1 MDNYDILQKEDKE
14 LNIFIKEELDKKFNY
29 KILCKNEKKI
39 INDEFREDQCYYMC
53 PDNVKELECKNTT
66 INELVIKSKQIRKI
80 NVLKK
85 TKTLF
90 RTISKV
96 VLANIKIEN
105 IDTKVI
111 IKNIDDENELL
122 YEMFISNV
130 LKQDN
135 NIKQHICGYYG
146 KKLDGDKF
154 IMEHIDGKSFYDMRN
169 LNMKEFSDII
179 SQLFFI
185 LDYSYRKYGFL
196 HGDLHC
202 DNFMIIHDPEHEFDI
217 HLFLSNGKKI
227 SYKSHYKVVL
237 IDFGLSFLK
246 YNFLHNKHVKKILMT
261 PLDTYT
267 LGFDKYIPLVDI
279 TKLIVSIKDG
289 LSLDKHRKLYD
300 VNSYI
305 IKFIKHLFTL
315 IGKPNKKINDKFFDN
330 CMNEYLYIY
339 DLINS
344 NLNLSFEE
352 LYVILVS
359 GTKMDIHNISSYL
372 KKDEEIQDLRQTI
385 KHDGRTSSVEDDFE
399 IINSIIQNIANE
411 NISLVKKIE
420 NVKSFIKDLTE
431 IKQDNKKILVNE
443 IHLNYIYSTLYEYI
457 CKYEINKHIYEN
469 ESEMISIVNKVF
481 NSFYDIKH
489 SVLNIK
495 LSLDENNKYNIIDKM
510 IEFKT
515 NKILDIYSKNTNLNN
530 VLKNYNELR
539 DIVNSDIERINNS
552 TLHKVLKVF
561 FIDNYKKLPFKLLQ
575 INYLYEPKF
584 YNPLEKIRYI
594 SHTLNNLVKKNKKY
608 RIKDIYTENKNFTK
622 SLQEYH
628 LHLFFQNVYKN
639 FEKESENIYTEMKE
653 DFNDWISF
661 NRVVLYDFF
670 IRYLSIIDIPQSFL
684 NTYLEMLEFEDEI
697 WEKFYKS
704 NKFEQNANTLVFS
717 KNMLSILT
725 NENIDELKKKLKR
738 NYISSI
744 NKELDTDG
752 HHSGEIPYKIDEKLK
767 KDIFSAF
774 EKMYKI

>member
-1 MDNYDILQKEDKE
+1 MNNYEILEKDDIK
-14 LNIFIKEELDKKFNY
+14 LNNYIKNELDKKFNY
-29 KILCKNEKKI
+29 KILCKNQ
-39 INDEFREDQCYYMC
+39 NDTFKQDQCYYMC
-53 PDNVKELECKNTT
+53 PDNVKEIECKETS
-66 INELVIKSKQIRKI
+66 INELIIKSKQIRKI

-90 RTISKV
+90 RTIFKV
-96 VLANIKIEN
+96 VLANIKIN
-105 IDTKVI
+105 DINTKVI
-111 IKNIDDENELL
+111 IKNIEDESELL

-130 LKQDN
+130 LKQDQ
-135 NIKQHICGYYG
+135 NINQHICGYYG
-146 KKLDGDKF
+146 KKLDNDKL
-154 IMEHIDGKSFYDMRN
+154 IMEYIDGKSFYDMSN

-185 LDYSYRKYGFL
+185 LDYSHRKYGFL

-202 DNFMIIHDPEHEFDI
+202 DNFMILHDPENEFNI
-217 HLFLSNGKKI
+217 NLILSNGKKI

-237 IDFGLSFLK
+237 IDFGLSFLEYK
-246 YNFLHNKHVKKILMT
+246 FSEHKHIEKIFMT

-289 LSLDKHRKLYD
+289 LSYDKHKKLYD
-300 VNSYI
+300 VNGYI
-305 IKFIKHLFTL
+305 VKFIKHLFTL

-339 DLINS
+339 ELINS

-359 GTKMDIHNISSYL
+359 GTRMDIHDISSYL
-372 KKDEEIQDLRQTI
+372 KKEEIQDLKQILKNDR
-385 KHDGRTSSVEDDFE
+385 RTSPIEDDFE

-411 NISLVKKIE
+411 NITLSKKIE
-420 NVKSFIKDLTE
+420 NVESFIKDLTE
-431 IKQDNKKILVNE
+431 IKHDNKKIIINE

-457 CKYEINKHIYEN
+457 CKYEINKHVYEN
-469 ESEMISIVNKVF
+469 ESQLISIVNKVF
-481 NSFYDIKH
+481 NSFNDIKH
-489 SVLNIK
+489 TIFNVK
-495 LSLDENNKYNIIDKM
+495 LSLNEDDKYDIIDKI

-515 NKILDIYSKNTNLNN
+515 NKILDSYLKNTNLNN
-530 VLKNYNELR
+530 VLSRYTELVKF
-539 DIVNSDIERINNS
+539 INTEIEKINSSDI
-552 TLHKVLKVF
+552 HKVLKLF

-575 INYLYEPKF
+575 RNYLDEPKF

-594 SHTLNNLVKKNKKY
+594 SHTLNNIVKKNKKY
-608 RIKDIYTENKNFTK
+608 EVKNMYIENKNFTK

-628 LHLFFQNVYKN
+628 LHLFFHNLYKN
-639 FEKESENIYTEMKE
+639 CEKESENIYIEMK
-653 DFNDWISF
+653 DGFNDWISF

-670 IRYLSIIDIPQSFL
+670 IRYLSMIELPQSFL
-684 NTYLEMLEFEDEI
+684 NTYIEMLEFEDEI

-717 KNMLSILT
+717 KNMLNVLT
-725 NENIDELKKKLKR
+725 NENIEELKKTLKR

-744 NKELDTDG
+744 NKELDTDR
-752 HHSGEIPYKIDEKLK
+752 HNSGVIPYKIDEKLK
-767 KDIFSAF
+767 KDMFSAF
-774 EKMYKI
+774 KKMYEI